1 MAGLPKS
8 VNTDTPID
16 SNYLQYLNSLSS
28 GGNTTNITSSNDSIK
43 QYVKTKNG
51 IFNGAF
57 GSISQTLTISSGILD
72 LTANSTG
79 AVVVRRTVYVIP
91 ETGATD
97 TLDGIELN
105 GYELPNQELILITT
119 TGDTV
124 TIAHNA
130 TTSGTQKPF
139 FCPGDTSYILAPN
152 EAVTLIHDV
161 ANSVWIVTGRS
172 ITSSADNLGNHTAT
186 TNLNMSG
193 NQIQQITTAF
203 FNGDIDN
210 ANSIAGNTG
219 GLDYNVDD
227 TDEIHDFKVDGVSKF
242 TIGNTQI
249 NMIADLSMSS
259 KVIYLDSDI
268 DSTISAV
275 TDDIINIETGGSVR
289 LSISNTTTL
298 ASGNLSTLGNLQV
311 DGNALFN
318 GDITLGSS
326 SADKITFNADTEN
339 DITPN
344 VDNVD
349 KLGATLR
356 AYSYTWVKS
365 GSGIVEGYATGFMPT
380 PVANSGILFCVP
392 TAGGK
397 TELRVTFQTG
407 VSQLIA
413 TEP

>member
-1 MAGLPKS
+1 MAGSPKS

-91 ETGATD
+91 ETGVTD
-97 TLDGIELN
+97 TLNGIELN

-161 ANSVWIVTGRS
+161 ANSVWIVTGS
-172 ITSSADNLGNHTAT
+172 SGGGSTSFSGFTADATLDMNNLNIEDVNSLKINSGGANSADSFSMFGASGGGAINL
-186 TNLNMSG
+186 
-193 NQIQQITTAF
+193 
-203 FNGDIDN
+203 
-210 ANSIAGNTG
+210 
-219 GLDYNVDD
+219 VDVND
-227 TDEIHDFKVDGVSKF
+227 TFQFQVD
-242 TIGNTQI
+242 
-249 NMIADLSMSS
+249 
-259 KVIYLDSDI
+259 
-268 DSTISAV
+268 SALK
-275 TDDIINIETGGSVR
+275 
-289 LSISNTTTL
+289 LSISDTL
-298 ASGNLSTLGNLQV
+298 TKITGNLQV

-344 VDNVD
+344 ADNVD

-380 PVANSGILFCVP
+380 PVADSGILFCVP

-397 TELRVTFQTG
+397 TELRVKFQTG

>member
-1 MAGLPKS
+1 MAGSPKS

-28 GGNTTNITSSNDSIK
+28 GGNTTNITSSKDSIK

-79 AVVVRRTVYVIP
+79 AVVVRRIVYVIP

-97 TLDGIELN
+97 TLNGIELN
-105 GYELPNQELILITT
+105 GYELPNQELILMTS

-130 TTSGTQKPF
+130 TTSVTQKPF

-227 TDEIHDFKVDGVSKF
+227 IDEVHDFGVDNVVKLK
-242 TIGNTQI
+242 IGNTLI
-249 NMIADLSMSS
+249 NSYVALDVAGGITTSGEFILTSSGLPTITNTSITSYTGDLN
-259 KVIYLDSDI
+259 Y
-268 DSTISAV
+268 
-275 TDDIINIETGGSVR
+275 
-289 LSISNTTTL
+289 
-298 ASGNLSTLGNLQV
+298 
-311 DGNALFN
+311 NALTGDSHFFKVN
-318 GDITLGSS
+318 GTTEVEIDADGLDIRNGWLELEERNEP
-326 SADKITFNADTEN
+326 SA
-339 DITPN
+339 P
-344 VDNVD
+344 VDNHIR
-349 KLGATLR
+349 LYIAEL
-356 AYSYTWVKS
+356 S
-365 GSGIVEGYATGFMPT
+365 GKTRLMAKFATG
-380 PVANSGILFCVP
+380 VA
-392 TAGGK
+392 
-397 TELRVTFQTG
+397 Q
-407 VSQLIA
+407 QIA
-413 TEP
+413 IEP